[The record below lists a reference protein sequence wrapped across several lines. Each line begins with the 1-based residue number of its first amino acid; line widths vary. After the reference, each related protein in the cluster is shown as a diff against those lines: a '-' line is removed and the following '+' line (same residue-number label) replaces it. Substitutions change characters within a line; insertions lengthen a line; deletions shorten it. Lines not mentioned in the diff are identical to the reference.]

1 MVQIGFWT
9 CTCMHVLIIVL
20 CMSLKFNRKTSQNY
34 LSKKKSKG
42 KARNTGR
49 FTTVQE
55 SMVISSG
62 CLTPDRDGC
71 KLQARAC
78 VMQSERQTK
87 T

>member
-1 MVQIGFWT
+1 MNFGLY
-9 CTCMHVLIIVL
+9 MHACADNCIVYESKIQQKNL
-20 CMSLKFNRKTSQNY
+20 PKLSL
-34 LSKKKSKG
+34 KKKSKG